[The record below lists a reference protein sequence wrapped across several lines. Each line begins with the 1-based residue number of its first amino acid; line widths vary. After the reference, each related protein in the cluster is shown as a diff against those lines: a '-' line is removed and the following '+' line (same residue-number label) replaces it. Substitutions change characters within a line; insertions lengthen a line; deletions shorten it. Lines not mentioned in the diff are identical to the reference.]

1 MNNEF
6 TKITQDNITRY
17 ILESDSGTTTSG
29 SVATVPGALG
39 KVRKRGDNILAQ
51 EADKKTVPVST
62 PRNFV
67 AKNAKTGGAG
77 QHKDKKKA
85 EKQGN
90 VKHRK
95 PFAEQGVAEGGEK
108 YKVKSIGHDAKGD
121 YYISPST
128 GKKVYKSG
136 VKVGDHEN
144 PKTGEHKG
152 VAEELSIK
160 HQRDHSTQH
169 YPDTSNSLATRSVG
183 QAELPNVYKT
193 ADGHPTVRGRFHGK
207 AAQTRVNPT
216 ITPTSVNRKDSSGP
230 IPAFLKKGVAEEI
243 TADDMAKSAHAQ
255 GLKHGS
261 EGSGNNMDRAKAQ
274 HGKNFK
280 HYNAGFLKGRNE
292 KDKRLKVFG
301 QGYNKKRPQPVA
313 EGFNGEYDDEAG
325 MAHTNL
331 LTSARAVMG
340 LLKTIDD
347 KDNLPEWVQEKI
359 AKAEMMLVGVWDYL
373 QSQKEQGIDPQQDAN
388 EADDPYFESLRAQ
401 VEELAKK

>member
-6 TKITQDNITRY
+6 KKIKNNEDTRY
-17 ILESDSGTTTSG
+17 VLENASSGGTSSG
-29 SVATVPGALG
+29 SVASVSMPIGST
-39 KVRKRGDNILAQ
+39 RKRGDNILAQ

-85 EKQGN
+85 EKQGD

-95 PFAEQGVAEGGEK
+95 PFAEQGVAEGEDDK
-108 YKVKSIGHDAKGD
+108 FSVAN
-121 YYISPST
+121 
-128 GKKVYKSG
+128 KKVEELVDKYRLYDKRGWTELFAKLAGRKLEVAEIRREMEYASKFLQLLDSIRMRSDYQGQQDPKEDRELIVLSNQWLDLFNKATSEFKAMSG
-136 VKVGDHEN
+136 Q
-144 PKTGEHKG
+144 G
-152 VAEELSIK
+152 VAEAAAPVTHRIGLTVTDPNHPMISKRGETYQKSVRVTGPDREAAINQAIAHHLRK
-160 HQRDHSTQH
+160 GYKVHDHH
-169 YPDTSNSLATRSVG
+169 YLG
-183 QAELPNVYKT
+183 
-193 ADGHPTVRGRFHGK
+193 TV
-207 AAQTRVNPT
+207 
-216 ITPTSVNRKDSSGP
+216 D
-230 IPAFLKKGVAEEI
+230 
-243 TADDMAKSAHAQ
+243 Q
-255 GLKHGS
+255 G
-261 EGSGNNMDRAKAQ
+261 
-274 HGKNFK
+274 
-280 HYNAGFLKGRNE
+280 
-292 KDKRLKVFG
+292 
-301 QGYNKKRPQPVA
+301 VA

-340 LLKTIDD
+340 LLKTIND

-388 EADDPYFESLRAQ
+388 EADERTMSRAAKTAKKESVDPYFESLRAQ